1 MTRRIV
7 SLLML
12 CLYCVCAGAE
22 TAPKSELEK
31 LFDAGQYEQFRRLAD
46 PLADKEQADAL
57 FLLGKAFHLGKGVEK
72 STDTAFDYYE
82 RAAKKNH
89 VRAIH
94 NLGVLFLDEEHTP
107 SLAIPY
113 FERALQLG
121 LKSPTLFNLGRA
133 LKGGCDLGES
143 TACRA
148 AGDTFIQVWELDRK
162 NTLALDEAVVS
173 YSTGCV
179 IDRSQLDDKGAATPE
194 CKHATE
200 WADKGVALGLA
211 RSTYNRGALEYYA
224 KRYAAAL
231 PLFKLAHERG
241 EGLAAYL
248 LGKMYEDG
256 EGVKKSQAEMLT
268 WFKRGALLKNTQ
280 AVNRMIKYWNHEVD
294 VAEDPATVKAA
305 MSELLKIEKEGYVSY
320 VALKRLRI
328 MELLAS
334 NAKVMP
340 KLATEAIDPH
350 FCPMSK
356 RDMNTDWWIRA
367 TSLPSVGFDESNRLA
382 SGKLDAK
389 GCVTLSPVGLD
400 AVRKALALG
409 KTPVLRWPAS
419 GRLLSLARGPNGKLG
434 FQIGNDEYIE

>member
-1 MTRRIV
+1 MIRRV
-7 SLLML
+7 LTALML
-12 CLYCVCAGAE
+12 CLYCICAGAE

-31 LFDAGQYEQFRRLAD
+31 LFDAGQYEQFRKLAE
-46 PLADKEQADAL
+46 PLADKGQADAL

-72 STDTAFDYYE
+72 STDTALDYYE

-94 NLGVLFLDEEHTP
+94 NLGVLFMDEEHTP
-107 SLAIPY
+107 GVAIPY
-113 FERALQLG
+113 FERALLLG

-133 LKGGCDLGES
+133 HKGGCDLGES
-143 TACRA
+143 NACRA
-148 AGDTFIQVWELDRK
+148 AGDAFIQVWELDRK

-179 IDRSQLDDKGAATPE
+179 IDRSHLNDKGAATPE
-194 CKHATE
+194 CNHATE

-224 KRYAAAL
+224 KRYTAAL

-256 EGVKKSQAEMLT
+256 EGVKKNQAEMLI
-268 WFKRGALLKNTQ
+268 WFKRGALMKNSQ
-280 AVNRMIKYWNHEVD
+280 AVNRMIKHWNHEID
-294 VAEDPATVKAA
+294 TANDAATVKAA
-305 MSELLKIEKEGYVSY
+305 MDELLKIEKEGYVSH
-320 VALKRLRI
+320 VGMKRLRI
-328 MELLAS
+328 MELLAN

-340 KLATEAIDPH
+340 KLAKEAIDPH

-382 SGKLDAK
+382 SGKLDAR
-389 GCVTLSPVGLD
+389 GCVTLSPAGLD
-400 AVRKALALG
+400 AVRKALAMG

-419 GRLLSLARGPNGKLG
+419 GRLLSLARGPDGKLG
-434 FQIGNDEYIE
+434 FQIGNEEFFE